1 MPSPAVLLAG
11 ATLIIAALLV
21 LLSRRSRQLSAL
33 RSRVESASAEL
44 ERLQRAFGR
53 FAPEQIVERI
63 IASGVSTSG
72 EKKEVSVLFADLVGY
87 TPLSESVDPSVLVTI
102 LNGYFE
108 RMSRAITEHRGYL
121 STLIGDG
128 LLAMFGA
135 IEPNPWQ
142 GDDAV
147 HAALAMRAELEAY
160 NRELEKDGHP
170 PLAMGIGLHRGI
182 GVAGL
187 VGSKD
192 LIQYALVGSTIN
204 VAARVQDLTRL
215 HDVDI
220 LVTRDLRETLDPRF
234 DLRELPPAELR
245 GVAQPVVIFAVEG
258 VEPENSRNLL
268 GQPEPT

>member
-11 ATLIIAALLV
+11 ATLVIATLLV
-21 LLSRRSRQLSAL
+21 LLRRRSRQLSAL

-44 ERLQRAFGR
+44 ERLGVHSVASLPSRSSNESSRAESPP
-53 FAPEQIVERI
+53 AERRRRSPSSSRTWS
-63 IASGVSTSG
+63 AT
-72 EKKEVSVLFADLVGY
+72 

-234 DLRELPPAELR
+234 ALRELPPAELR

-258 VEPENSRNLL
+258 G
-268 GQPEPT
+268 GQ

>member
-1 MPSPAVLLAG
+1 MPSLGFLLAG
-11 ATLIIAALLV
+11 ATLAIAALLV
-21 LLSRRSRQLSAL
+21 LLGRRSRQLSAL

-63 IASGVSTSG
+63 IASGVSTTG
-72 EKKEVSVLFADLVGY
+72 EKKEVTVLFADLVGY
-87 TPLSESVDPSVLVTI
+87 TPLSESVDPDVLVKI

-108 RMSRAITEHRGYL
+108 RMSRAITEHRGHV

-135 IEPNPWQ
+135 LEPNPWQ
-142 GDDAV
+142 ADDAV
-147 HAALAMRAELEAY
+147 HAALAMRAELEDY

-170 PLAMGIGLHRGI
+170 PLAMGIGLNRGI

-220 LVTRDLRETLDPRF
+220 LVTGDLRQTLDPRF
-234 DLRELPPAELR
+234 GLRELPPAELR

-258 VEPENSRNLL
+258 S
-268 GQPEPT
+268 GQ